1 VTPDRIRFGLHR
13 GGQIDVWRSPH
24 RFKVVAAGRRWG
36 KTQIARTWLLS
47 QAMRKG
53 AGRYWY
59 VAPTREDAKD
69 IMWADLKAACH
80 PTWLSEPPRESDLA
94 LLLKN
99 KAEVRLWSAEKGD
112 SLRGRALKA
121 LVMDEY
127 ADMDTRVYHEIL
139 RPSLA
144 DYSAPALFIGTPKS
158 YNHFY
163 ELFERGQSE
172 EHPAWASWQFR
183 SLDNP
188 LLDPEEVAE
197 ARRTTDPRSFK
208 QEWEASFEALAG
220 RAYYAFDR
228 RTHVHP
234 VELERSL
241 PVCISFD
248 FNIHPATAV
257 IGQAHGD
264 EPWIWREV
272 WKPFAGGEAT
282 QASASEARRLL
293 TLAGWDGE
301 IRIYGDATGSSGK
314 TTGPS
319 DHAVI
324 KRVFPMATWCI
335 PHANPHARDRVAA
348 VNARCQTMDGK
359 HHFRVD
365 PSCKHLIG
373 DFEQVVFAE
382 NGELD
387 QKTNKDLTHISDACG
402 YWVVRDFPVVTPI
415 VPVGRARIERWM

>member
-1 VTPDRIRFGLHR
+1 MGLHR
-13 GGQIDVWRSPH
+13 GGQIAVWQAPH

-47 QAMRKG
+47 QALRRG

-80 PTWLSEPPRESDLA
+80 PSWLAESPRESDLG
-94 LLLKN
+94 LVLKN

-144 DYSAPALFIGTPKS
+144 DFVAPALFIGTPKS

-163 ELFERGQSE
+163 ELFERGQSAD
-172 EHPAWASWQFR
+172 HSSWASWQFK
-183 SLDNP
+183 SSDNP
-188 LLDPEEVAE
+188 LLDPQEIEE
-197 ARRTTDPRSFK
+197 ARRTTDERSFR
-208 QEWEASFEALAG
+208 QEWEASFEAMAG

-228 RTHVHP
+228 RIHVAS
-234 VELERSL
+234 VALERSL

-257 IGQAHGD
+257 IGQPHGD

-282 QASASEARRLL
+282 QASATACRTLL
-293 TLAGWDGE
+293 AQAGWDGP
-301 IRIYGDATGSSGK
+301 IRIYGDATGQSGK

-319 DHAVI
+319 DHAVL
-324 KRVFPMATWCI
+324 KSVFPLATWCI
-335 PHANPHARDRVAA
+335 PHSNPHARDRVAA
-348 VNARCQTMDGK
+348 VNARCQTMDGR

-365 PSCKHLIG
+365 PSCKRLIG

-382 NGELD
+382 NGDLD

-402 YWVVRDFPVVTPI
+402 YWIVREFPVVKPTI
-415 VPVGRARIERWM
+415 TVGSMFSERWS